1 MSSERNPWG
10 VFSDPANISSKT
22 AALDDAIT
30 RLLDDTAEM
39 TDSEEIAATTD
50 LVRNLNE
57 LRRQLLLLTEQAD

>member
-10 VFSDPANISSKT
+10 VFSDLVNISSKM

-50 LVRNLNE
+50 HVRNLNE
-57 LRRQLLLLTEQAD
+57 LRRQLNEVLKAQ